1 MLGASL
7 VPESLFIKGL
17 GNDQMDC
24 MWGQE
29 GFLGRGGALSKGRE
43 AGRPTLGKSSCGWS
57 RENLLEGSGRK

>member
-1 MLGASL
+1 MLGASS

-29 GFLGRGGALSKGRE
+29 GFLGRGGA
-43 AGRPTLGKSSCGWS
+43 
-57 RENLLEGSGRK
+57 